1 MVVAVEVHP
10 AAKLIVL
17 LDSRKVGMCEDLS
30 IGINSGQYSESC
42 PFKRNSLITSSGK
55 EDNTH

>member
-1 MVVAVEVHP
+1 MMVAVEVHP
-10 AAKLIVL
+10 EAKLIVL
-17 LDSRKVGMCEDLS
+17 LDSRKVDMCEDLS
-30 IGINSGQYSESC
+30 IGINSGQYSESF